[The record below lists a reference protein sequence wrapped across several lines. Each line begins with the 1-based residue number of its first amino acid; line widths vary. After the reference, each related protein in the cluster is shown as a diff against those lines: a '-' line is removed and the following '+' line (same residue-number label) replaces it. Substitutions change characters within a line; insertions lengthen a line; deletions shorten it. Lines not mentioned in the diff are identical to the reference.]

1 MAVHMRQTE
10 KDLSSFMPDKGNS
23 NMAASV
29 EVFAQNK
36 PIEVQVCAVYG
47 YTLKYSCLQQEPTS
61 IINLVTYVLLH
72 RSKY

>member
-1 MAVHMRQTE
+1 MAVQMRQTE

-36 PIEVQVCAVYG
+36 PIEAQVCAVYG
-47 YTLKYSCLQQEPTS
+47 YT
-61 IINLVTYVLLH
+61 
-72 RSKY
+72 